1 MLEAKY
7 KIELPIFEG
16 PLDLLLELITH
27 AELDITK
34 IALAQ
39 ITDQYLAYLEQVAE
53 RELGELS
60 NFLVIAARLL
70 LIKSEALLPRPP
82 EREEGEEDPG
92 DALAL
97 QLIAYKKYKQV
108 ALLLGER
115 EQSGLRS
122 YLRLAPSPSV
132 AAQIDLSDYGVND
145 LYEAFVEVLSA
156 MPKIESFEKAVTL
169 PKISIRTIIASIVE
183 QLREKGKTTFRLLV
197 KSTPSRVEIVLS
209 FLAVLELVKQ
219 RKVRVLQEKIFGEI
233 EIRKGSAW
241 EHDQDLGLDLE
252 FEE

>member
-1 MLEAKY
+1 MVEAEY
-7 KIELPIFEG
+7 KIELAVFEG

-39 ITDQYLAYLEQVAE
+39 VTEQYLAYLNQVSE
-53 RELGELS
+53 HELGELS
-60 NFLVIAARLL
+60 NFLVIATRLL

-108 ALLLGER
+108 ALLLAER
-115 EQSGLRS
+115 EKRGVRT
-122 YLRLAPSPSV
+122 YLRLAPSPRV
-132 AAQIDLSDYGVND
+132 AAQIDFSDYGVND

-156 MPKIESFEKAVTL
+156 IPKSESFEKAIT
-169 PKISIRTIIASIVE
+169 PPNISIRAIIAKIVD
-183 QLREKGKTTFRLLV
+183 QLRKKRRTTFSQLL
-197 KSTPSRVEIVLS
+197 KSTSSRIEIVVS

-219 RKVRVLQEKIFGEI
+219 RKVRVTQEKVFGEI
-233 EIRKGSAW
+233 EISTGSTW
-241 EHDQDLGLDLE
+241 DDDQDLDFD
-252 FEE
+252 FEIEE

>member
-1 MLEAKY
+1 MVETEY
-7 KIELPIFEG
+7 KIELAVFEG

-39 ITDQYLAYLEQVAE
+39 VTDQYIAYLKHVSEH
-53 RELGELS
+53 ELGELS
-60 NFLVIAARLL
+60 NFLVIATRLL

-92 DALAL
+92 DALAR

-115 EQSGLRS
+115 ESKGVRT

-145 LYEAFVEVLSA
+145 LFEAFVEVLSA
-156 MPKIESFEKAVTL
+156 MPKTEPLQKVITP
-169 PKISIRTIIASIVE
+169 PKISIRSIIANIVE
-183 QLREKGKTTFRLLV
+183 QLREKGRTTFRLLL
-197 KSTPSRVEIVLS
+197 KSTPSRVEIVVS

-219 RKVRVLQEKIFGEI
+219 RKVRVHQEKVFGEI
-233 EIRKGSAW
+233 EINTGSAW
-241 EHDQDLGLDLE
+241 EDDQDLDLDLE